1 MTNRTSRPVVI
12 PAVMA
17 DSGIDRQLREALR
30 RATCQRLD
38 AVAEVPDG
46 PGVYLLGYHGD
57 HRWYRH
63 VGPYLY
69 IGSAAVPRRR
79 LTEHRASISQAV
91 DLDPTD
97 FTVRWLDAGR
107 RGAALHAEERLIDC
121 YRPLWNRAEF
131 NGFGSKPQGR
141 LRAAGQSPTAW
152 DILHPGRRWV
162 TAKPGRHDRA
172 RLIAA
177 LETALSS
184 GLAA

>member
-1 MTNRTSRPVVI
+1 MTSRTSPPVGI
-12 PAVMA
+12 PAVLA
-17 DSGIDRQLREALR
+17 DGDIDRQLRLALR
-30 RATCQRLD
+30 KATSQPLD
-38 AVAEVPDG
+38 AVVTVPDA
-46 PGVYLLGYHGD
+46 PGVYLLGYHGA
-57 HRWYRH
+57 HRWYRGA
-63 VGPYLY
+63 GPYLY

-79 LTEHRASISQAV
+79 LTEHRASITQAV
-91 DLDPTD
+91 DFDPAD

-121 YRPLWNRAEF
+121 FRPLWNRVEF

-162 TAKPGRHDRA
+162 TARPGPQDRA

-177 LETALSS
+177 LETAIRTD
-184 GLAA
+184 AAA